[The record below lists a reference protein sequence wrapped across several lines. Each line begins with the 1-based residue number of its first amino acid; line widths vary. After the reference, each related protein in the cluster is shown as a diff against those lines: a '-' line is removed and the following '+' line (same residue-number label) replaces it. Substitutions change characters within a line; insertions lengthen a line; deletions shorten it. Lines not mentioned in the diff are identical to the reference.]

1 MGCGFAASPS
11 QRTESSSSQIVP
23 ANVSKPSL
31 AQRGSHVH
39 SEPVPEARVWIV
51 LTDNLAHRTSLEP
64 DGVRVLAP
72 RTSGAEGYLKHVLST
87 EGHHRQGVKI

>member
-1 MGCGFAASPS
+1 M
-11 QRTESSSSQIVP
+11 
-23 ANVSKPSL
+23 
-31 AQRGSHVH
+31 
-39 SEPVPEARVWIV
+39 WIV